1 MKPVIVQV
9 EIARPA
15 AEVFAFLEDAENNT
29 QWLRG
34 MVSCRWT
41 TEPPVRVGSRYEQE
55 ARFMGKEI
63 RTSFEVTELEPAR
76 LVTIRSREGSSFPLT
91 VRREVQP
98 SGPAR
103 CRVTETVHSD
113 PRGFYRICEPLLRL
127 LVRRNI
133 RRDYR
138 RLEVMLEQRRAV
150 DQP

>member
-9 EIARPA
+9 EIDRPA
-15 AEVFAFLEDAENNT
+15 AEVFAFLEDVENNT
-29 QWLRG
+29 RWLRG

-41 TEPPVRVGSRYEQE
+41 TPPPVRPGSRYEQR

-63 RTSFEVTELEPAR
+63 RTGFVVTELEPGR
-76 LVTIRSREGSSFPLT
+76 LVTIQSREGSSFPLT

-103 CRVTETVHSD
+103 CRVTETVQSD
-113 PRGFYRICEPLLRL
+113 PRGFYRTAEPLLRL
-127 LVRRNI
+127 MVRRNI

-138 RLEVMLEQRRAV
+138 RLKVLLEQRGAADRR
-150 DQP
+150 